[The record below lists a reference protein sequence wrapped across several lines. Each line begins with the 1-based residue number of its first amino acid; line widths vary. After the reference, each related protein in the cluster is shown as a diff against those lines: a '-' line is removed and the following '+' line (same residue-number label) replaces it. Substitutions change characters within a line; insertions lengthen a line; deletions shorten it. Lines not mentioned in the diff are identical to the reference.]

1 MLRIQLLGSFSLRQ
15 DDRPIT
21 SLNTPRLRSLLA
33 YLLLHAGTPQAR
45 QHIAFVLWPDTPESH
60 ARNNLRQF
68 LYQLRQIL
76 PDSDRFLVTDA
87 NTVSWKKDST
97 QILDVDLFEQ
107 ALAAVALAGQR
118 DNVTALR
125 KNLERALSYYQ
136 GDLLPECYD
145 DWIVPE
151 RERLRQECQL
161 ADQKLVHVLEAQHE
175 YAVALQTGEQL
186 LRLNPL
192 DEETY
197 VTLMRLHV
205 LNNDRPGARR
215 VYQTAVQTF
224 QRELGIEPGEA
235 LRQALRQTQ
244 AAPTV
249 ISQSVASQ
257 LTPTPTALVGRQP
270 EWRQL
275 LAAWQRA
282 ASGESLFTLITGEAG
297 IGKSR
302 LAEELFNWVRQ
313 QGLSA
318 AHTRSYAA
326 EGRLSLTPVTEWL
339 RSDTLRSC
347 LTTLNDV
354 WLIEVARVLP
364 ELLIEHTDLPRPEPI
379 AEYGQRQRFFE
390 ALVHAVF
397 TTPLPLLLWI
407 DDLQWS
413 DPETLDWLHFL
424 LRYEPRHPV
433 LVLGTARSEE
443 SSPDHP
449 LSALAQQ
456 LRMENS
462 FVRIELSALDASE
475 TAKLASQIQ
484 GSEPDMATAIRLYH
498 ETEGNPLFVVETVRA
513 GLGATETTAP
523 AGSAPHTLR
532 ETSTLPP
539 RVYALMA
546 GRLAQLSPSARKI
559 AELGAAIGHA
569 FTLETLMRAG
579 HGDEDHVIAAL
590 DELWQKR
597 VLYQSSANFFDFT
610 HDKLRDVAYAETS
623 PPQRLLLHH
632 RIAQAL
638 ETSNADHLDPVSAEI
653 AAQYE
658 QAGLFDQALPYY
670 RRAGTVAANVYAN
683 DDAIN
688 LLSRGLALLAR
699 FPPGVKRDEQE
710 LSFQLALS
718 PLYRIT
724 KGWASAE
731 VEQTLNR
738 ARFLSDQIGNV
749 TQRIQ
754 TLYGLQALYVV
765 QAHLEKVQSTY
776 DEMRE
781 LLMQT
786 QDRLPPFAGLHCAGA
801 KLHMGHFGEAHQQ
814 FEETVAVR
822 DDSQLLSLQKAQ
834 GMNYLAHGHA
844 WNSHALWCLG
854 YPQQALASAATA
866 VQLAREFAQPFNQ
879 ALAVT
884 YLALLQELCAD
895 VDTFQR
901 QAQQA
906 FVLTREYQAPYYHA
920 WASILVHFAE
930 AWQKPNVASVAS
942 LRKAIRAF
950 VDSGAHLRMPY
961 YLSLLA
967 RAYYRAGQPDE
978 GLSVLDQAMAASE
991 QNSERWWDAELE
1003 RLRGEL
1009 LWAQNADTDQIQAA
1023 FQSAIEIAQAQ
1034 PAKSL
1039 ELRAAMS
1046 LARWWQAHSR
1056 SAEAKQL
1063 LVPLYGWFTEGFDTP
1078 DLQAAQAL
1086 ITSL

>member
-1 MLRIQLLGSFSLRQ
+1 
-15 DDRPIT
+15 
-21 SLNTPRLRSLLA
+21 
-33 YLLLHAGTPQAR
+33 LHAGTPQAR
-45 QHIAFVLWPDTPESH
+45 QHIAFILWPDTPESH
-60 ARNNLRQF
+60 ARNNLRQY

-76 PDSDRFLVTDA
+76 SDSDRFLVTDA
-87 NTVSWKKDST
+87 NTVFWKKDSA

-107 ALAAVALAGQR
+107 ALAAATLAEQHA
-118 DNVTALR
+118 DVTALR
-125 KNLERALSYYQ
+125 KCLERALSYYQ

-151 RERLRQECQL
+151 RERLRQQCQF
-161 ADQKLVHVLEAQHE
+161 ADQKLVHVLEVQHE
-175 YAVALQTGEQL
+175 YAIALQIGEHL

-197 VTLMRLHV
+197 ATLMRLHV
-205 LNNDRPGARR
+205 LNNDRPGAQR

-224 QRELGIEPGEA
+224 QRELGIEPGDA
-235 LRQALRQTQ
+235 LRQALSQTQ
-244 AAPTV
+244 AAPQV
-249 ISQSVASQ
+249 ISHLVASR
-257 LTPTPTALVGRQP
+257 LTTTLATLVGRQP
-270 EWRQL
+270 EWQQL

-282 ASGESLFTLITGEAG
+282 ASGESLFALITGEAG

-326 EGRLSLTPVTEWL
+326 EGRLSLAPITEWL
-339 RSDTLRSC
+339 RSDTLRSR
-347 LTTLNDV
+347 LTILNDV
-354 WLIEVARVLP
+354 WLTEVARVMP
-364 ELLIEHTDLPRPEPI
+364 ELLIEHPGLTRPEPI

-390 ALVHAVF
+390 ALVHAVL
-397 TTPLPLLLWI
+397 TAPPPLLLWI

-413 DPETLDWLHFL
+413 DPETLAWLHFI
-424 LRYEPRHPV
+424 LRYEPRYPV

-443 SSPDHP
+443 MPLDHP
-449 LSALAQQ
+449 LSAWMQQ

-462 FVRIELSALDASE
+462 FVRIDLSALDAAE
-475 TAKLASQIQ
+475 TAKLAFQIQ
-484 GSEPDMATAIRLYH
+484 GAEPDMATALRLYR

-513 GLGATETTAP
+513 GLSTTETIEP
-523 AGSAPHTLR
+523 LGSALHAPR

-539 RVYALMA
+539 RVYAMIA
-546 GRLAQLSPSARKI
+546 GRLALLSPPARKI

-569 FTLETLMRAG
+569 FTLETLLRAG
-579 HGDEDHVIAAL
+579 HGDEETVIAAL

-597 VLYQSSANFFDFT
+597 VLYQPSANLFDFT

-638 ETSNADHLDPVSAEI
+638 ETSNAENLDPVSAEI

-670 RRAGTVAANVYAN
+670 RRASIVAANVYAN

-699 FPPGVKRDEQE
+699 LTPSVHRDEQE

-738 ARFLSDQIGNV
+738 ARFLSDPIGNV

-754 TLYGLQALYVV
+754 ILFGLQALYVV

-786 QDRLPPFAGLHCAGA
+786 QGRLPGYAGLHCAGA
-801 KLHMGHFGEAHQQ
+801 KLHMGYFREARQQ

-822 DDSQLLSLQKAQ
+822 DDSQLLSLQQVQ

-854 YPQQALASAATA
+854 YPQQALASAASA

-879 ALAVT
+879 ALTVT
-884 YLALLQELCAD
+884 YLAMLQELCVD
-895 VDTFQR
+895 VDTFQK

-920 WASILVHFAE
+920 WASILVHFAQ
-930 AWQKPNVASVAS
+930 AWQKPNAARVVS
-942 LRKAIRAF
+942 LRQAIRAF
-950 VDSGAHLRMPY
+950 TDSGAHLRMPY

-967 RAYYRAGQPDE
+967 RACYRAGELAE
-978 GLSVLDQAMAASE
+978 GLSILDQAMAASQ

-1009 LWAQNADTDQIQAA
+1009 LWAQSADAGQIQAT
-1023 FQSAIEIAQAQ
+1023 FQRAIDIAQAQ
-1034 PAKSL
+1034 QAKSL

-1056 SAEAKQL
+1056 AAEAKQL
-1063 LVPLYGWFTEGFDTP
+1063 LTSLYGWFTEGFDTS
-1078 DLQAAQAL
+1078 DLQTAQA
-1086 ITSL
+1086 IIASL